1 MVFDTFSDTQTLC
14 RPDRNRNTTCCFS
27 DAESLD
33 AELKFFPLSSKL
45 SRLLLVDCLNRIIR
59 SQIFIIFII

>member
-27 DAESLD
+27 DGAFLFGSDL
-33 AELKFFPLSSKL
+33 
-45 SRLLLVDCLNRIIR
+45 IR
-59 SQIFIIFII
+59 FRSFWSMMQPVPPFHISYYILENVHFS